1 MEKATE
7 KGLLIILSGPSGV
20 GKGTI
25 RKKIIKNPNLNLIYS
40 ISMTTRERR
49 EKEVDGVDYYFVSR
63 ETFLENI
70 EKGNFLEHCEFVGN
84 FYGTPKDKVDEL
96 CNQGKNV
103 FLEIEVSGAA
113 EVMSKIK
120 KDDYISI
127 FLTPPSMR
135 ALEARIRKRRTES
148 EAIIEKR
155 LDKAKSELGA
165 GVNYD
170 FIVMNDVLKRA
181 AKEVSDIILKKINEK
196 NKK

>member
-25 RKKIIKNPNLNLIYS
+25 RKKIIKNPNLNLVYS